1 METYS
6 SNKSSTQNIDT
17 EGNKIKKYI
26 IKGIQK
32 SLKIN

>member
-6 SNKSSTQNIDT
+6 SNKSSQNIDT